1 MPVSM
6 KQIVIDRNTRSEVQM
21 LFGLTPAQMT
31 NVLRYQL
38 KSIRARR
45 VRSYIMN
52 FRDYH
57 ITNN

>member
-1 MPVSM
+1 M

-21 LFGLTPAQMT
+21 LFGLNSAQMT
-31 NVLRYQL
+31 HVLRYEL
-38 KSIRARR
+38 NSIRARK

-57 ITNN
+57 LVSNNN

>member
-1 MPVSM
+1 M

-38 KSIRARR
+38 NSIRARR

-57 ITNN
+57 ITND